1 MYNRVLL
8 KEAHWCYQLYLFCE
22 NFDLGNSPEW
32 NVIKTL
38 IHRVRPSG
46 KLAQCAL
53 KRTVEFCKY
62 EFPLAYCPVS
72 DDTYMDDCDFG
83 TDSAH
88 TSNKVMDEV
97 RAALTNGQFSL
108 KGFATS
114 GSPPPTK
121 LSYAGESVTVLG
133 LNWYSEGDFFR
144 LNIGEVSLSCKQRL
158 RKVLDYSG
166 KIPDIITL
174 RNCVSRVSEIFDPV
188 GRAAS
193 IVGGLKLDTSTLHKL
208 CTGWDDPIPTDL
220 KDVWISSF

>member
-1 MYNRVLL
+1 
-8 KEAHWCYQLYLFCE
+8 
-22 NFDLGNSPEW
+22 
-32 NVIKTL
+32 
-38 IHRVRPSG
+38 
-46 KLAQCAL
+46 
-53 KRTVEFCKY
+53 
-62 EFPLAYCPVS
+62 
-72 DDTYMDDCDFG
+72 MDDCDFG

-220 KDVWISSF
+220 KDVWISNFQTINDLANFNFQGAVVPPDTLNLEMELICLGDAGENMVCSAVYACFLRFFARTKVMHDYTIPRS